1 MCKPASFVLTK
12 DRVFWSIWSDSH
24 EEIIR
29 EHSLVESTAGRV
41 NILRVEVTPP
51 NCDFKAPL
59 EKWAYRVDQDLRPKW
74 HDKED
79 DEKRAREELKK
90 WFETRVIL
98 SGSREIKE
106 GNLLALGDSQVTAR
120 DSSQVTAMDRSQVT
134 ARDSSQVTAR
144 DRSQITAMDRSQVTA
159 RDSSQVTA
167 LGDSQVTARDSSQV
181 TAMDRSQVTARD
193 SSQVTARDSSQVTA
207 RDSSQVTEVNGT
219 PTVSIWDS
227 AKAAKPIGAMAV
239 VIDRTGEKI
248 KVIKGK

>member
-144 DRSQITAMDRSQVTA
+144 D
-159 RDSSQVTA
+159 
-167 LGDSQVTARDSSQV
+167 
-181 TAMDRSQVTARD
+181 
-193 SSQVTARDSSQVTA
+193 SSQVTA